1 MTVKKL
7 TQEQKD
13 SICGYVRSGIYE
25 YNTMATA
32 FGVSRRTIIRAVEE
46 AGLDPKIHRRK
57 KSPEPL
63 TVEQQQLEFM
73 QEKEINWFPRQFDRL
88 VRWWAGI

>member
-57 KSPEPL
+57 KSVEVPQAPQQEIEFLKEPKL
-63 TVEQQQLEFM
+63 
-73 QEKEINWFPRQFDRL
+73 NWFQRQVDRL